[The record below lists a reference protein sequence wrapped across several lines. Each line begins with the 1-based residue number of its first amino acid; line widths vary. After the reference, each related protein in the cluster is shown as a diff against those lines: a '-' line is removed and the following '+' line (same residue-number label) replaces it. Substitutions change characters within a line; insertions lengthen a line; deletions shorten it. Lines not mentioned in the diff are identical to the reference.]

1 MTREME
7 SKISSRDLPYPAKVS
22 ETRRRSFRVLGLQ
35 YAPMALKHR
44 KEWRPKM
51 YREMQKAGTLNKAAQ
66 DASKEAARQV
76 AELMAAGYQQHEA
89 EEVVLPELIL
99 LPPE

>member
-1 MTREME
+1 M
-7 SKISSRDLPYPAKVS
+7 
-22 ETRRRSFRVLGLQ
+22 LGLQ
-35 YAPMALKHR
+35 YTQKALDHWR
-44 KEWRPKM
+44 EWRPKM
-51 YREMQKAGTLNKAAQ
+51 YREMQADGTLNQRAQ

-76 AELMAAGYQQHEA
+76 AALMEAGYQLHEA